1 MKDLVALN
9 LHMIVTIVDGGT
21 GEDVID
27 FSKEAGAAGGTILH
41 GRGSGV
47 HDSGKFLGLDISPE
61 KDVVLTL
68 VPDSLTNQVMDA
80 IGQGINIDVPGN
92 GICFSID
99 VDKVMVSLRFISI
112 GKLSGCRNFW
122 MKLTI
127 EKILNHRQAL
137 KKNKPKQEGGW
148 TLFPLFCLG
157 FFVNTYEIVN
167 FYEILL

>member
-21 GEDVID
+21 GEDVTD

-99 VDKVMVSLRFISI
+99 VDKVI
-112 GKLSGCRNFW
+112 GI
-122 MKLTI
+122 T
-127 EKILNHRQAL
+127 KIHQYREIIGMQELLDETNDRE
-137 KKNKPKQEGGW
+137 NPKS
-148 TLFPLFCLG
+148 
-157 FFVNTYEIVN
+157 
-167 FYEILL
+167 

>member
-9 LHMIVTIVDGGT
+9 LHMIVTIVDGGM

-61 KDVVLTL
+61 KDIVLTL
-68 VPDSLTNQVMDA
+68 VPDSLTNKVMDA
-80 IGQGINIDVPGN
+80 IGQGINIDIPGN

-99 VDKVMVSLRFISI
+99 VNKVI
-112 GKLSGCRNFW
+112 GI
-122 MKLTI
+122 T
-127 EKILNHRQAL
+127 KIHQYREIIGMQELLDENNDRKSLNHRQAFEEEINTN
-137 KKNKPKQEGGW
+137 KKADERYFRF
-148 TLFPLFCLG
+148 LFVFSREYL
-157 FFVNTYEIVN
+157 
-167 FYEILL
+167 

>member
-9 LHMIVTIVDGGT
+9 LHMIVTTVDGGM

-61 KDVVLTL
+61 KD
-68 VPDSLTNQVMDA
+68 
-80 IGQGINIDVPGN
+80 IQGINIDIPGN

-99 VDKVMVSLRFISI
+99 VDKVI
-112 GKLSGCRNFW
+112 GITKIHQYREIIGMQELLDENNDR
-122 MKLTI
+122 
-127 EKILNHRQAL
+127 EKS
-137 KKNKPKQEGGW
+137 ES
-148 TLFPLFCLG
+148 
-157 FFVNTYEIVN
+157 
-167 FYEILL
+167 

>member
-27 FSKEAGAAGGTILH
+27 FSKEAGAAGGTILR

-99 VDKVMVSLRFISI
+99 VDKVI
-112 GKLSGCRNFW
+112 GI
-122 MKLTI
+122 T
-127 EKILNHRQAL
+127 KIHQYREIIGM
-137 KKNKPKQEGGW
+137 QE
-148 TLFPLFCLG
+148 
-157 FFVNTYEIVN
+157 
-167 FYEILL
+167 LLDETNDRESPES

>member
-68 VPDSLTNQVMDA
+68 VPDSLTNQV
-80 IGQGINIDVPGN
+80 IGITKIHQYREI
-92 GICFSID
+92 
-99 VDKVMVSLRFISI
+99 I
-112 GKLSGCRNFW
+112 GMQELLDETNDREN
-122 MKLTI
+122 
-127 EKILNHRQAL
+127 
-137 KKNKPKQEGGW
+137 PKS
-148 TLFPLFCLG
+148 
-157 FFVNTYEIVN
+157 
-167 FYEILL
+167 

>member
-92 GICFSID
+92 GICL
-99 VDKVMVSLRFISI
+99 VLM
-112 GKLSGCRNFW
+112 
-122 MKLTI
+122 
-127 EKILNHRQAL
+127 
-137 KKNKPKQEGGW
+137 
-148 TLFPLFCLG
+148 
-157 FFVNTYEIVN
+157 
-167 FYEILL
+167 

>member
-99 VDKVMVSLRFISI
+99 VDKEGVLSFLEKKLIKNDKSFVVESVKEAIEDAYKRLIEPSI
-112 GKLSGCRNFW
+112 EREIRSELTEKAEDGAIKVFGK
-122 MKLTI
+122 KLK
-127 EKILNHRQAL
+127 EK
-137 KKNKPKQEGGW
+137 KE
-148 TLFPLFCLG
+148 
-157 FFVNTYEIVN
+157 
-167 FYEILL
+167 